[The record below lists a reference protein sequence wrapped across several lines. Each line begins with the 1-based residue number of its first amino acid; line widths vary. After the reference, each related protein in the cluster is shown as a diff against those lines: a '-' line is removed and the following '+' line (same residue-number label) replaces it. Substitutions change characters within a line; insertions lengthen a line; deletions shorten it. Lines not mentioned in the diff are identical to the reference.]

1 MDRVW
6 FCILLKLLD
15 FHIENNVKLVFLG
28 KIIWNKLAGKL
39 NVKIQRNNEYNE
51 TGGVEYK
58 LLRLSRNNIFLSEFW
73 DTFDH
78 FKKW

>member
-6 FCILLKLLD
+6 FCIILKLLD
-15 FHIENNVKLVFLG
+15 FLIENNVKLVFG
-28 KIIWNKLAGKL
+28 KNNLEQVSGKL

>member
-6 FCILLKLLD
+6 FCIILKLLD
-15 FHIENNVKLVFLG
+15 FLIENNVKLVFG
-28 KIIWNKLAGKL
+28 KNNLEQVSGKL

-58 LLRLSRNNIFLSEFW
+58 LLRLSR
-73 DTFDH
+73 
-78 FKKW
+78 KKYF

>member
-39 NVKIQRNNEYNE
+39 NVKIQ
-51 TGGVEYK
+51 
-58 LLRLSRNNIFLSEFW
+58 LRLSRNNISLSEFR
-73 DTFDH
+73 DTFSLQ
-78 FKKW
+78 KVVVNL